1 MEDERPPPECKTGK
15 GEEDDTARPDAIA
28 PMDRFRRLTS
38 DLLSVSR
45 EQLREKE
52 HEYQQRKRA
61 ERSKH

>member
-1 MEDERPPPECKTGK
+1 MKDERPPPESKTGK

-52 HEYQQRKRA
+52 HE
-61 ERSKH
+61 